1 MNYKYFYYLLFIFII
16 SCEQHE
22 SKIVFK
28 EENNKVQKIKDLKKN
43 EEVKKITNNYSTK
56 LKILNN
62 KGLALIFT
70 NKLFEDKII
79 SNKIKDN
86 TLVIFNKDLEDNT
99 PIKITNLI
107 NKKFLISKTS
117 SKLDYPFFYNS
128 VISQR

>member
-56 LKILNN
+56 LKILN
-62 KGLALIFT
+62 
-70 NKLFEDKII
+70 
-79 SNKIKDN
+79 
-86 TLVIFNKDLEDNT
+86 
-99 PIKITNLI
+99 
-107 NKKFLISKTS
+107 KFLR
-117 SKLDYPFFYNS
+117 N
-128 VISQR
+128 